1 MVVMTVMV
9 LGMEIC
15 FGLHILNDPLML
27 KFGLRIFKILF
38 GANHVRIKM
47 WCEVIHG
54 IFGLVVMFLF
64 PGRIVKFMTLSS
76 FRNGK

>member
-1 MVVMTVMV
+1 VMV

-15 FGLHILNDPLML
+15 FGLHILNDPFML
-27 KFGLRIFKILF
+27 KFSLRIFKILF
-38 GANHVRIKM
+38 GAYNIRIKM

-54 IFGLVVMFLF
+54 IFGFIVMFLF